1 MSTMTESFPHT
12 PSKPINIRPYAP
24 TDIKLSTPQQQS
36 RVEAIRTSE
45 ANHGVLSPV
54 NQNGSFEFDRVIKSG
69 TVVKRTR
76 KTKAWKPIYL
86 VLRPNLLSIYKDKE
100 ETKLRHQINLADITA
115 VARQKDPKR
124 KMDHV
129 FGLFSPSRNYHLGA
143 PSEKDAQEWVE
154 LIRTEARIDREEE
167 EMILMSPG
175 ATKAQFTGID
185 TTAKREN
192 IGSSSSEADA
202 RPGSS
207 VSPEPLH
214 SHMHSARRPSQ
225 ALNWSGNDYGS
236 SDFSDGCNPTQP
248 TTFKD
253 SSISLPR
260 ANPHPNANLNTS
272 QTSNIH
278 TTPDDE
284 RVVYHGWLYAL
295 KSKGGVRQWK
305 KLWTVLRP
313 KTLALYKTEDE
324 YCASLIIP
332 FSNIINA
339 VDIDPVSK
347 SKKYCMQIISEDRNY
362 RFCAS
367 NEDEL
372 ARWLGA
378 FKSLLVKRKDAG
390 GLQRGLGVGAALPP
404 PSQQQQQQATKSSG
418 PAVAASLVVK

>member
-1 MSTMTESFPHT
+1 M
-12 PSKPINIRPYAP
+12 
-24 TDIKLSTPQQQS
+24 KLRTPQQQS

-100 ETKLRHQINLADITA
+100 ETKLRHQINLSDVTA

-143 PSEKDAQEWVE
+143 PTEKDAQEWVE

-167 EMILMSPG
+167 EMILMSPS
-175 ATKAQFTGID
+175 ATKTQFTGLD

-192 IGSSSSEADA
+192 IGSSSSEADP

-207 VSPEPLH
+207 VSPDPMY
-214 SHMHSARRPSQ
+214 SQMHSARRPSQ

-236 SDFSDGCNPTQP
+236 SDFSDGCGPTQP
-248 TTFKD
+248 TFQD

-260 ANPHPNANLNTS
+260 ANQTQNQNRNIS
-272 QTSNIH
+272 QTSNIG
-278 TTPDDE
+278 TTPVDE
-284 RVVYHGWLYAL
+284 RVVYHGWLYVL

-305 KLWTVLRP
+305 KLWVVLRP
-313 KTLALYKTEDE
+313 KTLALYKNEEE

-332 FSNIINA
+332 FANVINA

-347 SKKYCMQIISEDRNY
+347 SKKFCMQLISEERNY
-362 RFCAS
+362 RFCAPD
-367 NEDEL
+367 EDSL
-372 ARWLGA
+372 AKWLGA
-378 FKSLLVKRKDAG
+378 FKSLIAKRKDAG
-390 GLQRGLGVGAALPP
+390 MSRAAGVVSPQQKLPH
-404 PSQQQQQQATKSSG
+404 
-418 PAVAASLVVK
+418 PAVAAPLVVK